1 MNDKKLIDLY
11 MDELVLLCGSHRDYH
26 IYVYNKVKYA
36 NSVPHWIKGKVF
48 DLGLVVAHCEH
59 HRGNISDTQRLVVE
73 EIPRQGR
80 RKARYLKSYHWF
92 EKHQL
97 TGVSSISW
105 FVGEEDVGDSGP
117 EEDTIKKE

>member
-1 MNDKKLIDLY
+1 MSRDKLLALYQEELYLI
-11 MDELVLLCGSHRDYH
+11 CSGHRNSHV
-26 IYVYNKVKYA
+26 YVYNKLKFA

-48 DLGLVVAHCEH
+48 DLGLVVAHCENEKN
-59 HRGNISDTQRLVVE
+59 NISPTQRLVIE

-80 RKARYLKSYHWF
+80 KKARYLKSYHWF
-92 EKHQL
+92 EVCQL

-105 FVGEEDVGDSGP
+105 FVGEEDVEDSGP